1 MEVANAEVMWLLF
14 VLALG
19 LNIAHARKATW
30 NLSID
35 LRKTNNQI
43 SFNQGSNGVWYL
55 MESASLR
62 HVPSIYS
69 MLPDYSAPCKG
80 NPADVFDKW
89 TGMLAGPDAYDRPCS
104 TSGAS
109 ILRENRI
116 PTTGAWAS
124 GSLGCSASRSRSVRH
139 CCVEKPL
146 NAIVSITGSF
156 TDLNSSCGNG
166 VLWFIDRN
174 SHRLASGDLA
184 NGGAESFSLPS
195 VVVSEGQVLYFIVD
209 PKNGDYGCDSTMLDL
224 NIAEAE

>member
-1 MEVANAEVMWLLF
+1 
-14 VLALG
+14 
-19 LNIAHARKATW
+19 
-30 NLSID
+30 
-35 LRKTNNQI
+35 
-43 SFNQGSNGVWYL
+43 
-55 MESASLR
+55 
-62 HVPSIYS
+62 

-80 NPADVFDKW
+80 NPADVLINGLACWRDPTHTIDHAPLVALNF
-89 TGMLAGPDAYDRPCS
+89 TGKTVFPLPGLGLPAHSVVVHPAPDRFA
-104 TSGAS
+104 
-109 ILRENRI
+109 IV
-116 PTTGAWAS
+116 AWKS
-124 GSLGCSASRSRSVRH
+124 
-139 CCVEKPL
+139 PL